1 MAKAG
6 KGGKSTS
13 QLGTSRGSPTRP
25 PSSPSPLSGSPSKGS
40 PTKGSGGKSNLLSRL
55 QAPTASTKG
64 LAKSPE
70 QQRLADRERRAEEV
84 KRAARD
90 KVAKQQAQLWLM
102 LEHRSVTRLQAAY
115 RGRKGRERMH
125 EQELLRPGVRE
136 AVREQERAA
145 IVERH
150 AEQARR
156 EQETAGKRQRKA
168 AEAIAREEIL
178 ALRAQESFLTRN
190 ERLKREEL
198 ELKREELEHAQRL
211 AWWVAGPMRVQ
222 IESNVAYLRDRARP
236 CRVTISVAS
245 YAEYAAEL
253 AAAAATAATASRIE
267 AAPTAGM
274 RSDGFDDDDGDEGR
288 ASRAWIPS
296 ANETGEWALVSALG
310 RRGEGSGERAEV
322 GWLLPEAEVAE
333 EAAEEAEEE
342 AEVAEEEAEEA
353 EEAEERPRTVE
364 ELEARA
370 CAERLATIKE
380 ELRTVTEQ
388 CTLMDQMV
396 HDKMRKPTGA
406 EAYRN
411 RQELARLLEKRE
423 KVEKTLEAE
432 QAEHVRLLA
441 EIYQ

>member
-6 KGGKSTS
+6 KGGKSTP
-13 QLGTSRGSPTRP
+13 QPGTSRGSPTRP

-40 PTKGSGGKSNLLSRL
+40 PSKGSGGKSNLLSRL

-70 QQRLADRERRAEEV
+70 QQRRADRERRAEEV

-198 ELKREELEHAQRL
+198 ELVELKREELEHAQRL

-253 AAAAATAATASRIE
+253 AAAAATAATAATASRIE

-274 RSDGFDDDDGDEGR
+274 RADGFDDDDGDEGR

-322 GWLLPEAEVAE
+322 GWLLPEAG
-333 EAAEEAEEE
+333 
-342 AEVAEEEAEEA
+342 VAEEEAEEA

-406 EAYRN
+406 QAYRN

>member
-6 KGGKSTS
+6 KGGKSTP
-13 QLGTSRGSPTRP
+13 QPGTSRGSPTRP

-40 PTKGSGGKSNLLSRL
+40 PSKGSGGKSNLLSRL

-70 QQRLADRERRAEEV
+70 QQRRADRERRAEEV

-253 AAAAATAATASRIE
+253 AAAAAAAATAATASRIE

-274 RSDGFDDDDGDEGR
+274 RADGFDDDDGDEGR

-322 GWLLPEAEVAE
+322 GWLLPEAG
-333 EAAEEAEEE
+333 
-342 AEVAEEEAEEA
+342 VAEEEAEEA
-353 EEAEERPRTVE
+353 EEADERPRTVE

-396 HDKMRKPTGA
+396 HDQMRKPTGA

-411 RQELARLLEKRE
+411 RQELARLLEKRGE
-423 KVEKTLEAE
+423 VEKTLEAE

>member
-6 KGGKSTS
+6 KGGKSTP
-13 QLGTSRGSPTRP
+13 QPGTSRGSPTRP

-40 PTKGSGGKSNLLSRL
+40 PSKGSGGKSNLLSRL

-70 QQRLADRERRAEEV
+70 QLRLADRERRAEEV

-168 AEAIAREEIL
+168 AEAIAREEML
-178 ALRAQESFLTRN
+178 ALREQESFLTRN

-198 ELKREELEHAQRL
+198 ELRREEQEHAQRL

-274 RSDGFDDDDGDEGR
+274 RADGFDDDDGDEGR
-288 ASRAWIPS
+288 APRAWIPS

-310 RRGEGSGERAEV
+310 RRGEGSGERAVV

-333 EAAEEAEEE
+333 EEDEEAEED
-342 AEVAEEEAEEA
+342 
-353 EEAEERPRTVE
+353 EERPRTVE

-388 CTLMDQMV
+388 CTLMDKMV
-396 HDKMRKPTGA
+396 HDKMRKPTGP

-423 KVEKTLEAE
+423 EVEKTLEAE

>member
-1 MAKAG
+1 
-6 KGGKSTS
+6 
-13 QLGTSRGSPTRP
+13 
-25 PSSPSPLSGSPSKGS
+25 
-40 PTKGSGGKSNLLSRL
+40 
-55 QAPTASTKG
+55 
-64 LAKSPE
+64 
-70 QQRLADRERRAEEV
+70 
-84 KRAARD
+84 
-90 KVAKQQAQLWLM
+90 M

-145 IVERH
+145 IDERH

-168 AEAIAREEIL
+168 AEAIAREEML

-198 ELKREELEHAQRL
+198 ELMREEQEHAQRL
-211 AWWVAGPMRVQ
+211 AWWVAGPMRVK

-253 AAAAATAATASRIE
+253 AAAAATAVTASGVGAVVEYGGMVE
-267 AAPTAGM
+267 AAPAAGM
-274 RSDGFDDDDGDEGR
+274 RADGFDDDDGDEGR

-310 RRGEGSGERAEV
+310 RRGEGSGERAVV

-333 EAAEEAEEE
+333 EEDEEAEED
-342 AEVAEEEAEEA
+342 
-353 EEAEERPRTVE
+353 EERPRTVE

-380 ELRTVTEQ
+380 ELRTVTGQ
-388 CTLMDQMV
+388 CTLMDKMV
-396 HDKMRKPTGA
+396 HDKMRKPTGP

-423 KVEKTLEAE
+423 EVEKTLEAE

>member
-1 MAKAG
+1 M
-6 KGGKSTS
+6 
-13 QLGTSRGSPTRP
+13 
-25 PSSPSPLSGSPSKGS
+25 
-40 PTKGSGGKSNLLSRL
+40 
-55 QAPTASTKG
+55 
-64 LAKSPE
+64 
-70 QQRLADRERRAEEV
+70 

-168 AEAIAREEIL
+168 AEAIAREEML
-178 ALRAQESFLTRN
+178 ALREQESFLTRN

-198 ELKREELEHAQRL
+198 ELRREEQEHAQRL

-274 RSDGFDDDDGDEGR
+274 RADGFDDDDGDEGR
-288 ASRAWIPS
+288 ASWAWIPS
-296 ANETGEWALVSALG
+296 ANEAGEWALVSALG
-310 RRGEGSGERAEV
+310 RRGEGSGERAVV

-333 EAAEEAEEE
+333 EEDEEAEED
-342 AEVAEEEAEEA
+342 
-353 EEAEERPRTVE
+353 EERPRTVE

-423 KVEKTLEAE
+423 KVQKTLEAE

>member
-6 KGGKSTS
+6 KGGKSTP
-13 QLGTSRGSPTRP
+13 QPGTSRGSPTRP

-40 PTKGSGGKSNLLSRL
+40 PSKGSGGKSNLLSRL

-168 AEAIAREEIL
+168 AEAIAREEML
-178 ALRAQESFLTRN
+178 ALREQESFLTRN

-198 ELKREELEHAQRL
+198 ELRREEQEHAQRL

-274 RSDGFDDDDGDEGR
+274 RADGFDDDDGDEGR
-288 ASRAWIPS
+288 APRAWIPS

-310 RRGEGSGERAEV
+310 RRGEGSGERAVV

-333 EAAEEAEEE
+333 EEDEEAEED
-342 AEVAEEEAEEA
+342 
-353 EEAEERPRTVE
+353 EERPRTVE

-388 CTLMDQMV
+388 CTLMDKMV
-396 HDKMRKPTGA
+396 HDKMRKPTGP

-423 KVEKTLEAE
+423 EVEKTLEAE

>member
-6 KGGKSTS
+6 KGGKSTP
-13 QLGTSRGSPTRP
+13 QPGTSRGSPTRP

-40 PTKGSGGKSNLLSRL
+40 PSKGSGGKSNLLSRL

-70 QQRLADRERRAEEV
+70 QQRRADRERRAEEV

-322 GWLLPEAEVAE
+322 GWLLPEAGVAE
-333 EAAEEAEEE
+333 
-342 AEVAEEEAEEA
+342 EEEAEEA

-406 EAYRN
+406 QAYRN
-411 RQELARLLEKRE
+411 RQELARLLEKRGE
-423 KVEKTLEAE
+423 VQKTLEAE

>member
-6 KGGKSTS
+6 KGGKSTP
-13 QLGTSRGSPTRP
+13 QPGTSRGSPTRP

-40 PTKGSGGKSNLLSRL
+40 PSKGSGGKSNLLSRL

-70 QQRLADRERRAEEV
+70 QLRLADRERRAEEV

-145 IVERH
+145 IDERH

-211 AWWVAGPMRVQ
+211 AWWVARPMRVQ
-222 IESNVAYLRDRARP
+222 IASNVAYLRDRARP

-274 RSDGFDDDDGDEGR
+274 RADGFDDDDGDEGR

-296 ANETGEWALVSALG
+296 ANEAGEWALVSALG

-322 GWLLPEAEVAE
+322 GWLLPEAG
-333 EAAEEAEEE
+333 
-342 AEVAEEEAEEA
+342 VAEEE
-353 EEAEERPRTVE
+353 EERPRTVE
-364 ELEARA
+364 ELEAKLEARA

-411 RQELARLLEKRE
+411 RQELARLLEKRGE
-423 KVEKTLEAE
+423 VEKTLEAE

>member
-1 MAKAG
+1 
-6 KGGKSTS
+6 
-13 QLGTSRGSPTRP
+13 
-25 PSSPSPLSGSPSKGS
+25 
-40 PTKGSGGKSNLLSRL
+40 
-55 QAPTASTKG
+55 
-64 LAKSPE
+64 
-70 QQRLADRERRAEEV
+70 
-84 KRAARD
+84 
-90 KVAKQQAQLWLM
+90 M

-198 ELKREELEHAQRL
+198 EHAQRL

-274 RSDGFDDDDGDEGR
+274 RADGFDDDDGDEGR

-342 AEVAEEEAEEA
+342 AEVAEEEAEVAEEEEAEEA

-388 CTLMDQMV
+388 CTLMDQVV

-423 KVEKTLEAE
+423 KVQKTLEAE
-432 QAEHVRLLA
+432 QDEHVRLLA
-441 EIYQ
+441 EIIIYQ

>member
-1 MAKAG
+1 
-6 KGGKSTS
+6 
-13 QLGTSRGSPTRP
+13 
-25 PSSPSPLSGSPSKGS
+25 
-40 PTKGSGGKSNLLSRL
+40 
-55 QAPTASTKG
+55 
-64 LAKSPE
+64 
-70 QQRLADRERRAEEV
+70 
-84 KRAARD
+84 
-90 KVAKQQAQLWLM
+90 M

-222 IESNVAYLRDRARP
+222 IASNVAYLRDRARP

-274 RSDGFDDDDGDEGR
+274 RADGFDDDDGDEGR

-310 RRGEGSGERAEV
+310 RRGEGSGELAIWGDGDLGGEGSGERAEV
-322 GWLLPEAEVAE
+322 GWLLPEAGVAE
-333 EAAEEAEEE
+333 
-342 AEVAEEEAEEA
+342 EEEAEEA

-364 ELEARA
+364 ELEAKLEARA
-370 CAERLATIKE
+370 RAERLATIKE

-432 QAEHVRLLA
+432 QAEHMRLLA

>member
-6 KGGKSTS
+6 KGGKSTP
-13 QLGTSRGSPTRP
+13 QGTSRGSPTRP

-40 PTKGSGGKSNLLSRL
+40 PSKGSGGKSNLLSRL

-70 QQRLADRERRAEEV
+70 QLRLADRERRAEEV

-145 IVERH
+145 IDERH

-168 AEAIAREEIL
+168 AEAIAREEML
-178 ALRAQESFLTRN
+178 ALREQESFLTRN

-222 IESNVAYLRDRARP
+222 IASNVAYLRDRARP

-274 RSDGFDDDDGDEGR
+274 RADGFDDDDGDEGR
-288 ASRAWIPS
+288 APRAWIPS

-310 RRGEGSGERAEV
+310 RRGEGSGERAVV

-333 EAAEEAEEE
+333 
-342 AEVAEEEAEEA
+342 

-396 HDKMRKPTGA
+396 HDKMRKPTGP

-411 RQELARLLEKRE
+411 RQELARLLEKRGE
-423 KVEKTLEAE
+423 VEKTLEAE

>member
-1 MAKAG
+1 
-6 KGGKSTS
+6 
-13 QLGTSRGSPTRP
+13 
-25 PSSPSPLSGSPSKGS
+25 
-40 PTKGSGGKSNLLSRL
+40 
-55 QAPTASTKG
+55 
-64 LAKSPE
+64 
-70 QQRLADRERRAEEV
+70 
-84 KRAARD
+84 
-90 KVAKQQAQLWLM
+90 M

-145 IVERH
+145 IDERH

-168 AEAIAREEIL
+168 AEAIAREEML
-178 ALRAQESFLTRN
+178 ALREQESFLTRN

-211 AWWVAGPMRVQ
+211 AWWVARPMRVQ
-222 IESNVAYLRDRARP
+222 IASNVAYLRDRARP

-274 RSDGFDDDDGDEGR
+274 RADGFDDDDGDEGR
-288 ASRAWIPS
+288 APRAWIPS

-310 RRGEGSGERAEV
+310 RRGEGSGERAVV

-333 EAAEEAEEE
+333 EEAEEAE
-342 AEVAEEEAEEA
+342 AA

-396 HDKMRKPTGA
+396 HDKMRKPTGP

-411 RQELARLLEKRE
+411 RQELARLLEKRGE
-423 KVEKTLEAE
+423 VEKTLEAE

-441 EIYQ
+441 EMYQ

>member
-6 KGGKSTS
+6 KGGKSTP
-13 QLGTSRGSPTRP
+13 QPGTSRGSPTRP

-40 PTKGSGGKSNLLSRL
+40 PSKGSAGKSNLLSRL

-70 QQRLADRERRAEEV
+70 QQRRADRERRAEEV

-274 RSDGFDDDDGDEGR
+274 RADGFDDDDGDEGR

-322 GWLLPEAEVAE
+322 GWLLPEAG
-333 EAAEEAEEE
+333 
-342 AEVAEEEAEEA
+342 VAEEEAEEA

-441 EIYQ
+441 EICQ